1 MEKASDNFDIRDRL
15 GYRVQNLSNK
25 MILWATRTYARKFN
39 VGAQEWRV
47 LTILVRQGEWT
58 AKNICDFTMMDKGNV
73 SRAIRK
79 LVQDGCLKD
88 KLDTVDKR
96 RSVLTLTVKGRKLY
110 HRIKKV
116 SDAREKKF
124 MSSLSTSEKKGLPII
139 LTKLDCVIEELLQ
152 ETEDV

>member
-1 MEKASDNFDIRDRL
+1 
-15 GYRVQNLSNK
+15 
-25 MILWATRTYARKFN
+25 
-39 VGAQEWRV
+39 
-47 LTILVRQGEWT
+47 
-58 AKNICDFTMMDKGNV
+58 
-73 SRAIRK
+73 
-79 LVQDGCLKD
+79 
-88 KLDTVDKR
+88 LDTVDKR